1 MHQSSNKIKLIYIAS
16 NGRSGSTLLDMLLGK
31 HNECYTLGEFQM
43 MPIDF
48 KNNTQPCGCSKKVS
62 ECELWTKI
70 YNKNKEIINN
80 GTISRFREFD
90 GGKVL
95 RWAELLEIFF
105 SKPANHKQKE
115 LYGEDNYQVLDTVYN
130 HLQDKDIRYFVDASK
145 DSYRL
150 KWLIQS
156 GYFEIK
162 VLHIIKKPEAFV
174 YSMTKDKEGLKKLY
188 MTLRM
193 TFRWIVENSII
204 YKVAHKYAT
213 KDNYYKVNY
222 EELAGNFDNEINRIF
237 NFLEL
242 EVSSNLYN
250 DGFMHTNHAI
260 SGNFMRFKSPKIS
273 LDTKWKEKMG
283 MVFKNIVNTLT
294 YTFRYLDK

>member
-1 MHQSSNKIKLIYIAS
+1 MINHKQKIKLIYIS
-16 NGRSGSTLLDMLLGK
+16 SSGRSGSTLLDMLLGK
-31 HNECYTLGEFQM
+31 HNQCYTLGEFQM

-70 YNKNKEIINN
+70 YNKNREIINN
-80 GTISRFREFD
+80 GIISRFREFD

-105 SKPANHKQKE
+105 SKPINNKQIE
-115 LYGEDNYQVLDTVYN
+115 LYGKDNYQVLDTVYN
-130 HLQDKDIRYFVDASK
+130 QLQDKDIRYFVDASK

-156 GYFEIK
+156 AYFDVK

-174 YSMTKDKEGLKKLY
+174 YSMTKDKKGLKRLH

-193 TFRWIVENSII
+193 TLRWIVENSII
-204 YKVAHKYAT
+204 YKVAHKYAK

-222 EELAGNFDNEINRIF
+222 EELAGNFDNEINNIF

-242 EVSSNLYN
+242 EMSPNLFN
-250 DGFMHTNHAI
+250 DGFMHKNHAI
-260 SGNFMRFKSPKIS
+260 SGNFMRFKSPNIS
-273 LDTKWKEKMG
+273 LDEKWKYNMG
-283 MVFKNIVNTLT
+283 LIYKNIVNIIA
-294 YTFRYLDK
+294 YPFNYLYK